1 MKIRY
6 LIPEFVILLLLT
18 IVAPAVGAADALQQ
32 FKAFM
37 QDLQTLQAS
46 FRQTIQQ
53 PEDDTI
59 YANNGVFYLKRPG
72 QLRWEYEDPATQVI
86 VADGDRI
93 WLHDLEL
100 EQVSHRSQKDALKGT
115 PAQLLSGTAPVEEDF
130 ELQDLGQQEGL
141 NWIELRPKAKEA
153 QFVKVRLGLA
163 ENQLQRME
171 MYDSFGQVTRFI
183 FYDMQRNP
191 KLSSEL
197 FVFEPPP
204 LIDLIGDL

>member
-1 MKIRY
+1 MKYRNPI
-6 LIPEFVILLLLT
+6 LSLLLL
-18 IVAPAVGAADALQQ
+18 VCVVPSAMAADGVQQ

-37 QDLQTLQAS
+37 QDLHTLQAS

-53 PEDDTI
+53 PEDDTV

-86 VADGDRI
+86 VADGNRI

-100 EQVSHRSQKDALKGT
+100 EQVSHRSQKAALKGT
-115 PAQLLSGTAPVEEDF
+115 PAQLLSGTTPVEKDF
-130 ELQDLGQQEGL
+130 ELLDQGQSNGIS
-141 NWIELRPKAKEA
+141 WIELRPKDKEA

-163 ENQLQRME
+163 DNQLQRME
-171 MYDSFGQVTRFI
+171 MYDSFGQITRFI

-191 KLSSEL
+191 ELSSEL
-197 FVFEPPP
+197 FVFVPPP
-204 LIDLIGDL
+204 QIDLIGDL

>member
-1 MKIRY
+1 MKFRY
-6 LIPEFVILLLLT
+6 PILSLLLLSC
-18 IVAPAVGAADALQQ
+18 VVPSAMAADGLQQ
-32 FKAFM
+32 FEAFM
-37 QDLQTLQAS
+37 QDLHTLQAS

-53 PEDDTI
+53 PDDDTV

-100 EQVSHRSQKDALKGT
+100 EQVSHRSQKAALKGT
-115 PAQLLSGTAPVEEDF
+115 PAQLLSGTTPVEKDF
-130 ELQDLGQQEGL
+130 ELQDQGQQEGIS
-141 NWIELRPKAKEA
+141 WIELRPKDKEA

-163 ENQLQRME
+163 DNQLQRME
-171 MYDSFGQVTRFI
+171 MYDSFGQITRFI

-191 KLSSEL
+191 ELSSEL
-197 FVFEPPP
+197 FVFVPPP
-204 LIDLIGDL
+204 QIDLIGDL